1 MCNVYVNGSPP
12 FKKKTP
18 NNSHMNVSF
27 LTLIIN
33 IFFFKFWFITEHFS
47 QQTRIPKS
55 ILWDGGWRYA
65 SGFQQDP
72 PVGALQNK
80 SNYMKI
86 ALRLL
91 YRLRWIFNVHGEY
104 PFSPESCYIKDN
116 QEKRVCFFWTYMPMK
131 KISSPPHYY
140 SKITVYYYTSS
151 TFSLAEGL
159 LSASLSYRRK
169 EQSKPYGLA

>member
-18 NNSHMNVSF
+18 NNSHMNVSY

-33 IFFFKFWFITEHFS
+33 IFFQILVHHWTFFTANKNTKIHTLGWGMKI
-47 QQTRIPKS
+47 S
-55 ILWDGGWRYA
+55 IWLSTW
-65 SGFQQDP
+65 S

-116 QEKRVCFFWTYMPMK
+116 QEKRVCFFEHICPWKNILTP
-131 KISSPPHYY
+131 
-140 SKITVYYYTSS
+140 
-151 TFSLAEGL
+151 AL
-159 LSASLSYRRK
+159 LFENHSILVAHFR
-169 EQSKPYGLA
+169 